1 MSFIMHEEY
10 LVDVPEECKKDFAF
24 YILEYGL
31 YGHVPKLKGFEF
43 TFWKSVQRRIDTDKI
58 KYQIMVYKNRITAI
72 NSRIRKNTASEKDPD
87 NLKEYHQILTK
98 LQERLEE
105 LTFIANNTRNM
116 SCPTCNTC
124 NTKDTKDTENHDES
138 TCNTC
143 NTQPYYSYSYNDS
156 YSDIDSDS
164 YSDNEF
170 YSEDDDDIEV
180 GTQTPPPPPPL
191 MQTPSEEKFAEQV
204 FEKFKNAG
212 LPCQKGDLFKF
223 KCADFRMALSS
234 LKGLHSDDIL
244 KAIDNYITELNN
256 PDSYELKKMSF
267 DTLVGSKTFRNCLP
281 DIYDVSGHDNFKK
294 YKKHNEKESPPVE
307 HHYEICPVC
316 GQMTFEWK
324 NDFQMYECDNCH
336 HKATYE
342 EVNSA

>member
-10 LVDVPEECKKDFAF
+10 LVDVPEECKRDFAY
-24 YILEYGL
+24 YIFEYGL
-31 YGHVPKLKGFEF
+31 YGRVPKLSGFEF

-58 KYQIMVYKNRITAI
+58 KYLITIQKNRIAAI
-72 NSRIRKNTASEKDPD
+72 NSRIRRNISSEKDSE
-87 NLKEYHQILTK
+87 NLQKYQHELNA
-98 LQERLEE
+98 LNERLQSIVN
-105 LTFIANNTRNM
+105 L
-116 SCPTCNTC
+116 SY
-124 NTKDTKDTENHDES
+124 D
-138 TCNTC
+138 TC
-143 NTQPYYSYSYNDS
+143 NTQSYYSYNDSYSYSYNDS
-156 YSDIDSDS
+156 YSD
-164 YSDNEF
+164 
-170 YSEDDDDIEV
+170 DDDDKGV
-180 GTQTPPPPPPL
+180 KQTPPSPPPL
-191 MQTPSEEKFAEQV
+191 MQTPSEEKFAEQI
-204 FEKFKNAG
+204 FEKFRNAG

-267 DTLVGSKTFRNCLP
+267 DTLVASKTFRNCLP

-294 YKKHNEKESPPVE
+294 YRKSNKESPPPQE
-307 HHYEICPVC
+307 HHYERCPVC
-316 GQMTFEWK
+316 GQKTFEWK
-324 NDFQMYECDNCH
+324 NDFQVYECDNCH

>member
-1 MSFIMHEEY
+1 MSFVMHEEY
-10 LVDVPEECKKDFAF
+10 LVDVPEECKRDFAY
-24 YILEYGL
+24 YIMEYGF
-31 YGHVPKLKGFEF
+31 YGRIPKVQGFEL
-43 TFWKSVQRRIDTDKI
+43 TFWKSVQRRIDTDKLNYKI
-58 KYQIMVYKNRITAI
+58 NTLKNRIGAI
-72 NSRIRKNTASEKDPD
+72 NSRIKKNTASENDQT
-87 NLKEYHQILTK
+87 NLIQYQKELLVLNEQ
-98 LQERLEE
+98 LQKI
-105 LTFIANNTRNM
+105 TCISFN
-116 SCPTCNTC
+116 TCNTC
-124 NTKDTKDTENHDES
+124 NTHTHVS
-138 TCNTC
+138 V
-143 NTQPYYSYSYNDS
+143 
-156 YSDIDSDS
+156 SDS
-164 YSDNEF
+164 VSLSVSDNVF
-170 YSEDDDDIEV
+170 VSDTVSDSVFEDDDDIES
-180 GTQTPPPPPPL
+180 GTQNPPPPPL
-191 MQTPSEEKFAEQV
+191 MQTPSEEKFAEKV

-234 LKGLHSDDIL
+234 LKGLHSDDVL

>member
-1 MSFIMHEEY
+1 MSFVMHEEY
-10 LVDVPEECKKDFAF
+10 IIDVPEKNKKEFLF
-24 YILEYGL
+24 YIIEYGL
-31 YGHVPKLKGFEF
+31 YGHVPKVEGFEL
-43 TFWKSVQRRIDTDKI
+43 TFWKSVQRRIDIDKLNYKI
-58 KYQIMVYKNRITAI
+58 TTIKNRIGAI
-72 NSRIRKNTASEKDPD
+72 NSRIKKNTASENDTAK
-87 NLKEYHQILTK
+87 LEEYQKQLTV
-98 LQERLEE
+98 LNERLQNI
-105 LTFIANNTRNM
+105 LCNTF
-116 SCPTCNTC
+116 NTC
-124 NTKDTKDTENHDES
+124 NTKNPFNTF
-138 TCNTC
+138 NTC
-143 NTQPYYSYSYNDS
+143 NTGNTCNTHTHDIDIDIDIDNDIDI
-156 YSDIDSDS
+156 YSDTDTEIEIDG
-164 YSDNEF
+164 
-170 YSEDDDDIEV
+170 DDDIEG
-180 GTQTPPPPPPL
+180 GTQNPPPPPL
-191 MQTPSEEKFAEQV
+191 MQTPSEEKFAEKV

-234 LKGLHSDDIL
+234 IKGLHSDDVL
-244 KAIDNYITELNN
+244 KAIDNYIKELND

-267 DTLVGSKTFRNCLP
+267 DTLVASKTFRNCLP